1 MATLVLNPCNTRP
14 YHYQQQQ
21 QQEQEQHSLDNDE
34 SNSNSIIK
42 TSDDSNEP
50 LKVSKFFSSSCNYQ
64 SKIQQ
69 LISFSF
75 TSSNFIFI
83 TFILSISKL
92 CTTAATDASQTGAPQ
107 PSTAMPSFLMMPNIS
122 GSALMEKLNS
132 IRANTGGGPPSP
144 QPPPTSA
151 VKAAVKGKNS
161 PPAAANSLTVV
172 STATAGPIV
181 ADHGGSGSGSSSSGG
196 GSTIASS
203 KISSP
208 SLIVTTTTASPSDSN
223 SLIQLQKPSLNAF
236 SLFASVGRN
245 DLITLHKDLKFLNVS
260 GKIGTPLGIGNLTN
274 KCSEKQF
281 QCGNGNC
288 IPVRFLC
295 DGDSDCADHSDE
307 MIPECRFRG

>member
-21 QQEQEQHSLDNDE
+21 QQQEHEQEQPSLNNDE
-34 SNSNSIIK
+34 SSSNNSNTI
-42 TSDDSNEP
+42 TSDDCNNEP

-92 CTTAATDASQTGAPQ
+92 CTTAATDASQTAAPQ

-122 GSALMEKLNS
+122 SSALMEKLNAF
-132 IRANTGGGPPSP
+132 RANTGGGPPPP

-161 PPAAANSLTVV
+161 PPAAANSLM
-172 STATAGPIV
+172 TATAGPV
-181 ADHGGSGSGSSSSGG
+181 VVHGGSDSGSISSRGSGG
-196 GSTIASS
+196 GSTSASS

-208 SLIVTTTTASPSDSN
+208 SLIVTTTTASPSDIN
-223 SLIQLQKPSLNAF
+223 SLKQLQNPSLNAF
-236 SLFASVGRN
+236 SLFASVSRN
-245 DLITLHKDLKFLNVS
+245 DLIVLHKDLKFLNVS
-260 GKIGTPLGIGNLTN
+260 GKIGTPLGIG
-274 KCSEKQF
+274 E
-281 QCGNGNC
+281 
-288 IPVRFLC
+288 
-295 DGDSDCADHSDE
+295 
-307 MIPECRFRG
+307 